1 MSIMVNNSSLLSA
14 ANISLNNNTGNVSKL
29 EERLKYN
36 LENSTDEE
44 LMDVCKS
51 FEAYFVEQMF
61 KEMKKTVPQSTL
73 SNEYMDYFGDML
85 YQEYAE
91 DVTDRGDLGI
101 AQMLYESM
109 KRK

>member
-1 MSIMVNNSSLLSA
+1 MSIMVNDSSLLSA